1 MGQPGPRLP
10 SLLQEDPACLT
21 HPKAPIPIHHTGPG
35 PALLGRLGA
44 PVVLLPELPKAV
56 LAAPQL
62 STSPHPNSA
71 LVRRQA
77 LCPQLPS
84 VVLPQVNSM

>member
-35 PALLGRLGA
+35 RHCWEDGVLPSCYCLSSPRLSW
-44 PVVLLPELPKAV
+44 LLP
-56 LAAPQL
+56 
-62 STSPHPNSA
+62 SFRHPHTPT
-71 LVRRQA
+71 QHW
-77 LCPQLPS
+77 
-84 VVLPQVNSM
+84 